1 MTIPKIDN
9 VKEFLNSTFM
19 KNNEVMKNNEE
30 NFIENTVNEEEVDTM
45 SNKENIEGFS
55 FQGGKKRRKGSSKK
69 RGTRSTKKRV
79 VKRKTTRKKST
90 KKKGP
95 SKWIMHVKAFCKK
108 TGKNFPEAL
117 KDPMCR
123 KTFKH

>member
-1 MTIPKIDN
+1 MAAFMDQLKTMTNTQDN
-9 VKEFLNSTFM
+9 
-19 KNNEVMKNNEE
+19 
-30 NFIENTVNEEEVDTM
+30 M
-45 SNKENIEGFS
+45 SNNVPEAFQEDSAKLGES
-55 FQGGKKRRKGSSKK
+55 FITGGKKRRKSSSKK

-108 TGKNFPEAL
+108 TGKTFPQAL
-117 KDPMCR
+117 KDPMCK

>member
-1 MTIPKIDN
+1 MLEEIQDIQKDSIDN
-9 VKEFLNSTFM
+9 MEPIGAQEKVTESYS
-19 KNNEVMKNNEE
+19 
-30 NFIENTVNEEEVDTM
+30 DY
-45 SNKENIEGFS
+45 NKL
-55 FQGGKKRRKGSSKK
+55 GGKKRRKSSSKK

>member
-1 MTIPKIDN
+1 MMDP
-9 VKEFLNSTFM
+9 M
-19 KNNEVMKNNEE
+19 
-30 NFIENTVNEEEVDTM
+30 
-45 SNKENIEGFS
+45 NKEIDAVMEEPMGAMEKVTESYSDYNS
-55 FQGGKKRRKGSSKK
+55 DNKLGGKKRRKGSSKK

-95 SKWIMHVKAFCKK
+95 SKWIMHVKAFCRK
-108 TGKNFPEAL
+108 TGKKFPEAL

>member
-1 MTIPKIDN
+1 MM
-9 VKEFLNSTFM
+9 KEIQDMQGL
-19 KNNEVMKNNEE
+19 KEE
-30 NFIENTVNEEEVDTM
+30 M
-45 SNKENIEGFS
+45 GNIEEPMGHIKEES
-55 FQGGKKRRKGSSKK
+55 FAQYNNAEPTTGGKKKRRKGLSKK

>member
-1 MTIPKIDN
+1 MDDMKTLVHN
-9 VKEFLNSTFM
+9 TFM
-19 KNNEVMKNNEE
+19 KNNEVTKTSEE
-30 NFIENTVNEEEVDTM
+30 NFIENTVNDEELDTM
-45 SNKENIEGFS
+45 SNNENIEGFS

-90 KKKGP
+90 KKKKSP

-108 TGKNFPEAL
+108 TGKTFPEAL
-117 KDPMCR
+117 KDPMCKR
-123 KTFKH
+123 TFKH

>member
-1 MTIPKIDN
+1 MA
-9 VKEFLNSTFM
+9 LG
-19 KNNEVMKNNEE
+19 NELNEE
-30 NFIENTVNEEEVDTM
+30 MMKEEM
-45 SNKENIEGFS
+45 GNIEPMGHNTKEES
-55 FQGGKKRRKGSSKK
+55 FAEYNSGSITGGKKRRKSSSKK

-108 TGKNFPEAL
+108 TGKTFPEAL
-117 KDPMCR
+117 KDPMCKR
-123 KTFKH
+123 TFKH